1 MLIVVFVN
9 IIVLRIEIRVK
20 KYFYR
25 LLKFFKVIFIY
36 LDFEIFFD
44 FGDKVVVIFIIDRG
58 FFSIVYNFFI
68 FSYFFGILFFLDYMG
83 YYIFRV
89 ILGRGMNFMGFKIW
103 RDWKIKKV
111 LYKKEEKILYGLI
124 IGTLYIYLLKI
135 FI

>member
-20 KYFYR
+20 KYFYC

-58 FFSIVYNFFI
+58 FFSKVYNFFI

-111 LYKKEEKILYGLI
+111 LYKKEEKIIYGLI
-124 IGTLYIYLLKI
+124 IGMVYNIDL
-135 FI
+135 

>member
-111 LYKKEEKILYGLI
+111 LNKKEEKIIYGLI
-124 IGTLYIYLLKI
+124 IGMVYIYLLKE

>member
-111 LYKKEEKILYGLI
+111 LLYKKEEKIIYGLI
-124 IGTLYIYLLKI
+124 IGMVYNIDL
-135 FI
+135 

>member
-20 KYFYR
+20 KYFYC

-111 LYKKEEKILYGLI
+111 IYKKEEKIIYGLI
-124 IGTLYIYLLKI
+124 IGMVYNIDL
-135 FI
+135 

>member
-20 KYFYR
+20 KYFYC

-58 FFSIVYNFFI
+58 FFSKVYNFFI

-111 LYKKEEKILYGLI
+111 LYKKEEKIIYGLI
-124 IGTLYIYLLKI
+124 IGMVYIYLIKE

>member
-36 LDFEIFFD
+36 LDFKIFFD

-111 LYKKEEKILYGLI
+111 LYKKEEKIIYGLI
-124 IGTLYIYLLKI
+124 IGIVYNIDL
-135 FI
+135 

>member
-1 MLIVVFVN
+1 M
-9 IIVLRIEIRVK
+9 RIEIRVE

-111 LYKKEEKILYGLI
+111 LNKKEEKIIHGLI
-124 IGTLYIYLLKI
+124 IGTVYIYLLKE

>member
-20 KYFYR
+20 KYFYC

-103 RDWKIKKV
+103 RD
-111 LYKKEEKILYGLI
+111 
-124 IGTLYIYLLKI
+124 
-135 FI
+135 